1 MHVITDLIKKN
12 ITNFVFIKSN
22 KLQYSFHQNIQYKRR
37 NDQLHIISRIKMMIY
52 SYISISRVGQ
62 AKKRWKLKLEK
73 EKEKEK
79 EKNKLKNGM
88 ATCNE
93 ERGH

>member
-1 MHVITDLIKKN
+1 MFLLSQI
-12 ITNFVFIKSN
+12 NFNTLFTK
-22 KLQYSFHQNIQYKRR
+22 IQYKRR

-79 EKNKLKNGM
+79 NKLKTGM

>member
-1 MHVITDLIKKN
+1 
-12 ITNFVFIKSN
+12 
-22 KLQYSFHQNIQYKRR
+22 
-37 NDQLHIISRIKMMIY
+37 MIY

-79 EKNKLKNGM
+79 NKLKTGM